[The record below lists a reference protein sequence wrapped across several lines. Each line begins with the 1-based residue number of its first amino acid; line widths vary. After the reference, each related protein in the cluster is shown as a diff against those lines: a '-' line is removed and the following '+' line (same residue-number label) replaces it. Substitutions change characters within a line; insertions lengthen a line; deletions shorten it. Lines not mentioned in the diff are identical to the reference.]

1 MKVPVLLTRPA
12 PVAPTPDS
20 TPAPPSAGGR
30 PLLGRL
36 EAAAPALIF
45 LAALAAGAAVGVG
58 LGYWW
63 VTSLVGLAIGAILP
77 WPRLGL
83 GAAALAGLV
92 AWGGPIA
99 WQATHLPVTRTA
111 EVVAAIMGLAG
122 LGAVGPIAI
131 TLLVGVLLC
140 WSGAWVGSAAR
151 ELVESWFEETN
162 NV

>member
-12 PVAPTPDS
+12 RVAPTSDS
-20 TPAPPSAGGR
+20 PPAAPSAGSR

-45 LAALAAGAAVGVG
+45 LATLAAGAAVGVG

-63 VTSLVGLAIGAILP
+63 VTPLVGLAIGAIVP
-77 WPRLGL
+77 WPRLSL
-83 GAAALAGLV
+83 ATAALAGLV

-99 WQATHLPVTRTA
+99 WQATHMPVARTA

-140 WSGAWVGSAAR
+140 LSGAWVGSAGR
-151 ELVESWFEETN
+151 ELVEAWFEERK